1 MRDGIRRQIFKTLV
15 QELPQGT
22 NKMLGARKIWD
33 AVIELIEQQDE
44 EKAINEVLDKFKIY
58 VPGEKDEYGFTAYRR
73 AKDIEEF
80 CKYQSGFLNTKERVL
95 YWYATNRHVGETDE
109 ALKWLENEG
118 YIRTWNKPARFGWEV
133 YVGVTAKGW
142 SVAHLYR

>member
-1 MRDGIRRQIFKTLV
+1 MRDGIRRHIFKTLV

-44 EKAINEVLDKFKIY
+44 EKAINEVLDTFKIS
-58 VPGEKDEYGFTAYRR
+58 VPDEKDEYGFTAYRR

-80 CKYQSGFLNTKERVL
+80 CKHQHGILNTKEKVL
-95 YWYATNRHVGETDE
+95 HWYATNRHVGETDE

-118 YIRTWNKPARFGWEV
+118 YIRTWKKSERFGYSL